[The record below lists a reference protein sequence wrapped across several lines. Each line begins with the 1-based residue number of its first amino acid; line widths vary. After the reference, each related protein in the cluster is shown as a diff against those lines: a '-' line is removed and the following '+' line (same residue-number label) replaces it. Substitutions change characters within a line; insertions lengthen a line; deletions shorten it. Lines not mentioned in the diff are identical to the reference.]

1 MITRTDVIAHLEYGM
16 KSGFLKG
23 QKAYTKLRAPFVREA
38 PSSGAY
44 EIYGDMGAVPWPRQN
59 GGQPG
64 SAAADAT
71 HGGASVGGL
80 TEGGPITVLGGN
92 ERAVT
97 VWNNDWQIPIGIYH
111 NAIEDNRVGGLEEW
125 ARSAGQRFDQHMD
138 YLCFNALNA
147 GATTTYGNSYDG
159 VTFFNAS
166 HADHNAEYTTAQS
179 NVNTSALSLDNFET
193 VYIAA
198 SKYLDDRGQ
207 PTGLIPDL
215 LIVPTDLK
223 RTGVQITGNSEAYD
237 TGNREINP
245 YAGGIKLLV
254 APGGWLDSTAW
265 FVGVS
270 GMVEKPI
277 TLQIR
282 QQPQLAFWDDHTQGN
297 GIRYYKW
304 VSRYAVSYGDWRLMT
319 QGQT

>member
-97 VWNNDWQIPIGIYH
+97 VWNNDW
-111 NAIEDNRVGGLEEW
+111 
-125 ARSAGQRFDQHMD
+125 
-138 YLCFNALNA
+138 
-147 GATTTYGNSYDG
+147 
-159 VTFFNAS
+159 
-166 HADHNAEYTTAQS
+166 
-179 NVNTSALSLDNFET
+179 
-193 VYIAA
+193 
-198 SKYLDDRGQ
+198 
-207 PTGLIPDL
+207 
-215 LIVPTDLK
+215 
-223 RTGVQITGNSEAYD
+223 
-237 TGNREINP
+237 
-245 YAGGIKLLV
+245 
-254 APGGWLDSTAW
+254 
-265 FVGVS
+265 
-270 GMVEKPI
+270 
-277 TLQIR
+277 
-282 QQPQLAFWDDHTQGN
+282 
-297 GIRYYKW
+297 
-304 VSRYAVSYGDWRLMT
+304 
-319 QGQT
+319 